1 MKDIEQYK
9 NRFYNL
15 MESTMGD
22 AKPLINEQ
30 IISESAEQLLMNK
43 SGQLN
48 TSIGIAKNKLNQC
61 FKYSINNN
69 SPSSFGVGGNEIE
82 HYVDYLNIYGKVPGT
97 SIPIPYEGDD
107 LQQMI
112 YLLQG
117 SGVARNISVYGS
129 VEQRTTNQNDVIYPA
144 VEAIR
149 AYYNSETGDSLYED
163 LGKKTTD
170 SDEDLQLKNRIKGI
184 LINAYQV
191 WIDCANGKRTSTY
204 K

>member
-1 MKDIEQYK
+1 MKNIEQYK
-9 NRFYNL
+9 KRFYNL

-22 AKPLINEQ
+22 VKPLINEQ
-30 IISESAEQLLMNK
+30 VISASAEQLLMNK

-48 TSIGIAKNKLNQC
+48 TAVGIPKDKINQC
-61 FKYSINNN
+61 FKYYINNKT
-69 SPSSFGVGGNEIE
+69 PSSFGVGGNEIE
-82 HYVDYLNIYGKVPGT
+82 HYVDYLNMYGKVPGT

-107 LQQMI
+107 LKQMI

-117 SGVARNISVYGS
+117 SGVAKNISVYGPIQ
-129 VEQRTTNQNDVIYPA
+129 QRTTDQNGVIYPA

-149 AYYNSETGDSLYED
+149 AFYNSNTGDSLYED
-163 LGKKTTD
+163 LGKKITD
-170 SDEDLQLKNRIKGI
+170 SEEDLQYKNQIKTL

-191 WIDCANGKRTSTY
+191 WIDCANGKRTDSY